1 MKKCNILIA
10 ALLPCVTVVY
20 FFSVIFSTQTLASR
34 DIYIF
39 FNPRRCLLNVKYLI
53 SPFSL
58 SDDDFKLIQD
68 EENDTLIDFKGS
80 AKILKYTANQVEIET
95 SGNDSGFLVLA
106 DSYYP
111 GWKVHVNERERNI
124 LRVNYNLRGV
134 IVSKGKNTVRFT
146 FNPLS
151 FKIGVCITLVT
162 LLSSIVLLFLYT
174 RVRQKKLY
182 S

>member
-20 FFSVIFSTQTLASR
+20 FFSVIFSTQTFAFS

-80 AKILKYTANQVEIET
+80 AKVLKYTANQVEIET

-106 DSYYP
+106 DNYYP
-111 GWKVHVNERERNI
+111 GWKVYVNGIEKKV

-134 IVSKGKNTVRFT
+134 IVPRGENKVRFIYD
-146 FNPLS
+146 PLS
-151 FKIGVCITLVT
+151 FKIGAAISLLT
-162 LLSSIVLLFLYT
+162 LLSIIAFFLLRR
-174 RVRQKKLY
+174 RVRHIG
-182 S
+182 SC